1 MPALAK
7 TSGSLAP
14 RPLVYSFAHGNLP
27 WSQMLVENRFV
38 STSATSFVAFEG
50 AGLRLGL
57 STLLKTVSGT
67 YFVLTSLYCLLAF
80 LPYTFCAFIK
90 TPPYAWMPWLAHHQ
104 AALYWSAITAALL
117 TESPWRDW
125 KAHKQSQVMIGLLI
139 AAGVYLTLRPF
150 LPGLQSDNA
159 AYYWSLTALL
169 PLIGLSVWQTSRS
182 ERKREPDA
190 EAEDSAAP
198 FGFSAGLLV
207 ALVIS
212 LIYTI
217 GARVHLYSDAHTLQ
231 FHWQDA
237 EVAFWS
243 LASHFVLAIVVLST
257 INLIFLLAAKTSK
270 PRAARRGLVGTTI
283 AIILSFVLTRFL
295 ASAMSFEGWSARLY
309 ATAFALTLTLWGFSI
324 VEPFLA
330 RTAKINNAAS
340 ASGRQSRLTSGQAIA
355 TWIVIVMVTLLALG
369 SRWLI
374 GGEDWN
380 GFVESTA
387 AIVFWIAMSL
397 CVYRLHPVRA
407 NYSAV
412 VIIGV
417 LLAGIFVYKGL
428 QATEIFWSKAVGSTD
443 DEISLKLEEYGA
455 GDASFLLAHHLL
467 GNSRGEVCG
476 DLCRIMREYT
486 NIRDTHTNTEVRLVD
501 SLSPTQSPRPNIFVL
516 VIDAMR
522 PDYLGAYNPRVNYTP
537 NLDAFARDSVVLHNA
552 YSQYAGTSLSEPA
565 LWAGAMMLHAHYLQP
580 FSKVNGLEKMLR
592 TDDYQMVVSM
602 DEVVKEILSPDDNL
616 VKLDMDKTLWNH
628 LEIGDTLRQ
637 AEAAL
642 GSQVDSKQ
650 PIFFYDQPKNVHQFA
665 RNDVPSPASQHW
677 QAPEGMSIRITYEV
691 HWVDARLGEFFSYLK
706 QHGMY
711 DNSIIIVT
719 SDHGDATGE
728 FGRTSHSTSIWPEI
742 MRVPLIIHL
751 PPKMREHLVYDDTRL
766 STLTDITPTLYYL
779 LGHRPIVQNPLYG
792 RPLFAE
798 SKQEL
803 DRYPQKDLLFASDVR
818 AVYGILTANQRYL
831 YTTYDSPAE
840 SYLFDLAADPNSQH
854 NILTPALKQR
864 YDEEIIEHLHVI
876 GDFYGYK
883 PGVGSLLAASARSAN
898 PQ

>member
-1 MPALAK
+1 M
-7 TSGSLAP
+7 
-14 RPLVYSFAHGNLP
+14 V
-27 WSQMLVENRFV
+27 VENRFV
-38 STSATSFVAFEG
+38 GIRVIVLGVRG
-50 AGLRLGL
+50 AGLRLWL
-57 STLLKTVSGT
+57 NTLLKIVSGT

-80 LPYTFCAFIK
+80 LPYTFITFIK
-90 TPPYAWMPWLAHHQ
+90 MPPYAWLPWLAHHQ
-104 AALYWSAITAALL
+104 AALYWVAIAVALL
-117 TESPWRDW
+117 SGPAFSGSPWGHW
-125 KAHKQSQVMIGLLI
+125 KNNKRSQASLGLLV
-139 AAGVYLTLRPF
+139 AAGVYISLRPF

-159 AYYWSLTALL
+159 AYYWSLTTLL
-169 PLIGLSVWQTSRS
+169 PLIGLSVWQISRAP
-182 ERKREPDA
+182 EKRAPAACVENR
-190 EAEDSAAP
+190 AAP
-198 FGFSAGLLV
+198 FGFSAGLLA
-207 ALVIS
+207 ALVVS
-212 LIYTI
+212 LIYMI
-217 GARVHLYSDAHTLQ
+217 GARVRIYSDTRTLQ

-237 EVAFWS
+237 EIAFWS

-270 PRAARRGLVGTTI
+270 PRTVRRGLVGTVI
-283 AIILSFVLTRFL
+283 AVGLSSVLTRFL
-295 ASAMSFEGWSARLY
+295 ANSMSFTGWNARLY
-309 ATAFALTLTLWGFSI
+309 ATTFALALTLWGFSI

-330 RTAKINNAAS
+330 RSININKAAS
-340 ASGRQSRLTSGQAIA
+340 PSEQRSGLTSGQVIA
-355 TWIVIVMVTLLALG
+355 TGIVIVMVTLLVFG

-380 GFVESTA
+380 GFVEGTSA
-387 AIVFWIAMSL
+387 LLFWIVMSVCIYHL
-397 CVYRLHPVRA
+397 RPVRA
-407 NYSAV
+407 HYSAV
-412 VIIGV
+412 VIVGV
-417 LLAGIFVYKGL
+417 LLAGVFVYKGL
-428 QATEIFWSKAVGSTD
+428 QATEIFWSKSVGSTD

-467 GNSRGEVCG
+467 GDGRGEVCG

-486 NIRDTHTNTEVRLVD
+486 NVRDAHTNTNLRLVD
-501 SLSPTQSPRPNIFVL
+501 HLSLAQGARPNIFVF

-522 PDYLGAYNPRVNYTP
+522 PDYLGVYNPRVNYTP
-537 NLDAFARDSVVLHNA
+537 NLDAFARDSVVLHNV
-552 YSQYAGTSLSEPA
+552 YTQYAGTGLSEPA

-580 FSKVNGLEKMLR
+580 FSKVNGLEQMLR
-592 TDDYQMVVSM
+592 TDNYQMVVSM
-602 DEVVKEILSPDDNL
+602 DEVVKEILSPGDDL
-616 VKLDMDKTLWNH
+616 VKLDLDTKLWNH
-628 LEIGDTLRQ
+628 LEIGSTLQQ
-637 AEAAL
+637 AKTVL
-642 GSQVDSKQ
+642 DSPIGSAQK

-706 QHGMY
+706 QRGMY

-728 FGRTSHSTSIWPEI
+728 FGRMSHSTSIWPEI

-798 SKQEL
+798 TRQEL

-818 AVYGILTANQRYL
+818 AVYGILTADQRYL

-840 SYLFDLAADPNSQH
+840 SYLFDLAADPNAQH
-854 NILTPALKQR
+854 NILTPPLKQR
-864 YDEEIIEHLHVI
+864 YDEEIIEHLHAI

-883 PGVGSLLAASARSAN
+883 PGVGSLLASSVRSAN

>member
-1 MPALAK
+1 MASVLA
-7 TSGSLAP
+7 
-14 RPLVYSFAHGNLP
+14 V
-27 WSQMLVENRFV
+27 
-38 STSATSFVAFEG
+38 EG
-50 AGLRLGL
+50 AALRLWL
-57 STLLKTVSGT
+57 NTLLKIVSGT
-67 YFVLTSLYCLLAF
+67 YFALTSLYCLLAF

-104 AALYWSAITAALL
+104 AALYWSAIAAALFSGSTFLAPTLSASTLSASTLSPSPLQDLKQDL
-117 TESPWRDW
+117 TRD
-125 KAHKQSQVMIGLLI
+125 KRSQALIGLLI
-139 AAGVYLTLRPF
+139 VAGVYITIRPF
-150 LPGLQSDNA
+150 LPGLQSDNT

-169 PLIGLSVWQTSRS
+169 PLIGLSIWQMSRAAGQ
-182 ERKREPDA
+182 RRADA
-190 EAEDSAAP
+190 EPKNDPAP

-207 ALVIS
+207 AVVVS

-217 GARVHLYSDAHTLQ
+217 GARLRIYSDSHTLQ

-243 LASHFVLAIVVLST
+243 LASHFALAIVVLSI
-257 INLIFLLAAKTSK
+257 INLIFLLAAKASK
-270 PRAARRGLVGTTI
+270 PQTVRRGLVGTVV
-283 AIILSFVLTRFL
+283 AIVLAFVLTRFL
-295 ASAMSFEGWSARLY
+295 GSAMSFDGWSARLY
-309 ATAFALTLTLWGFSI
+309 ATAFALTLTIWGFAV

-330 RTAKINNAAS
+330 GAVNANNGAFS
-340 ASGRQSRLTSGQAIA
+340 SKREGRLTSNQITA
-355 TWIVIVMVTLLALG
+355 TWAMIAVFTLLALG

-380 GFVESTA
+380 GFVENTA
-387 AIVFWIAMSL
+387 ALIFWIAMSL
-397 CVYRLHPVRA
+397 CVFRLRPVRA
-407 NYSAV
+407 KYSAV
-412 VIIGV
+412 VIVGV
-417 LLAGIFVYKGL
+417 LLAGAFIYKGL
-428 QATEIFWSKAVGSTD
+428 QATEIFWGKSVGSTD

-455 GDASFLLAHHLL
+455 GDASFLLVNHML
-467 GNSRGEVCG
+467 GNGRGEVCG
-476 DLCRIMREYT
+476 DLCRITREYT
-486 NIRDTHTNTEVRLVD
+486 NVRDTHTNTEVRLVEN
-501 SLSPTQSPRPNIFVL
+501 LSPTRNVSPNIFVF

-537 NLDAFARDSVVLHNA
+537 NLDAFARDSIVLHNT

-580 FSKVNGLEKMLR
+580 FSKVNGLEQMLR

-602 DEVVKEILSPDDNL
+602 DEVVKEILAPDDHL
-616 VKLDMDKTLWNH
+616 VKLDIDKTLWNH
-628 LEIGDTLRQ
+628 LEIGDTLLQ

-642 GSQVDSKQ
+642 GSQVNSEQ

-677 QAPEGMSIRITYEV
+677 QAPDGMSVRITYEV

-706 QHGMY
+706 QRGMY

-728 FGRTSHSTSIWPEI
+728 FGRMSHSTSIWPEI

-751 PPKMREHLVYDDTRL
+751 PPKMREHLVYDDTRA

-798 SKQEL
+798 TKQEL
-803 DRYPQKDLLFASDVR
+803 DRYPRKDLLFASDVR
-818 AVYGILTANQRYL
+818 AVYGILTADQRYL

-840 SYLFDLAADPNSQH
+840 SYLFDLTADPNAEH
-854 NILTPALKQR
+854 NILTPPLKQR
-864 YDEEIIEHLHVI
+864 YDEEIIEHLHLI

-883 PGVGSLLAASARSAN
+883 PGVGSLLASSSGR
-898 PQ
+898 